1 MDRRNA
7 LRNLGILTGGMVLLP
22 SCDFSQEKVSLVLN
36 KLSIKASE
44 ESLMKELV
52 SCIIPEGD
60 MPGAASL
67 KVDGF
72 VWVMVD
78 DCLNDKDQSRFLK
91 GLHSF
96 EATVKKSNGK
106 SFLSMEQD
114 ERETTLTEILN
125 KTSKTTES
133 AEDEIKFFVSMTKNL
148 TAYGYMKSE
157 YIMKEV
163 MPYTLIPGSYGPC
176 ETVDYSKRINVNG

>member
-22 SCDFSQEKVSLVLN
+22 SCDFSSEKVSLVLN
-36 KLSIKASE
+36 KLSLKASE

-52 SCIIPEGD
+52 RCIIPEGD
-60 MPGAASL
+60 LPGAVSL
-67 KVDGF
+67 QVDGF
-72 VWVMVD
+72 VWIMVD
-78 DCLNDKDQSRFLK
+78 DCLNDKDQSRFLN
-91 GLHSF
+91 GLGSF
-96 EATVKKSNGK
+96 ESSVKKSNGI

-114 ERETTLTEILN
+114 EREKTITDILN
-125 KTSKTTES
+125 KSTES
-133 AEDEIKFFVSMTKNL
+133 SEDEIKFFISMTKQL
-148 TAYGYMKSE
+148 TTYGYMQSE

-176 ETVDYSKRINVNG
+176 ETVDNTKRINVNA

>member
-22 SCDFSQEKVSLVLN
+22 SCDFSQEKVSLALN

-60 MPGAASL
+60 IPGAASL
-67 KVDGF
+67 KVHDF

-78 DCLNDKDQSRFLK
+78 DCLNEKDQTKFLK
-91 GLHSF
+91 GLQSF
-96 EATVKKSNGK
+96 EASVKKSNGK
-106 SFLSMEQD
+106 SFLTMEQD
-114 ERETTLTEILN
+114 EQEKTLTAILN
-125 KTSKTTES
+125 KTSKTAESTEG
-133 AEDEIKFFVSMTKNL
+133 EINFFVSMTKRL
-148 TAYGYMKSE
+148 TAYGYMESE

-163 MPYTLIPGSYGPC
+163 MPYTLVPGSYGPC
-176 ETVDYSKRINVNG
+176 ETIDKTKRINVNG